1 MSARLSKLA
10 EPACIQARG
19 GVLCK
24 IASGVRV
31 GNYNSSGVGST
42 GIHSCTAEMIG
53 LNFRDS
59 AVEVNL

>member
-10 EPACIQARG
+10 ELACIQARG
-19 GVLCK
+19 GVLRR

-42 GIHSCTAEMIG
+42 RIHSRMVEMIG

-59 AVEVNL
+59 FVEVNL